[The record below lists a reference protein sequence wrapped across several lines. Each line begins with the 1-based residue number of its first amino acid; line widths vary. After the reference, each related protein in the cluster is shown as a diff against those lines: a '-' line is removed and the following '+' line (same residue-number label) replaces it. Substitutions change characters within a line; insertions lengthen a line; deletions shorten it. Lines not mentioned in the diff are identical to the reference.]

1 MRVLVNGLLAS
12 GARTG
17 IGHYTAQ
24 LLRCLHE
31 QADGAE
37 IAAFP
42 GPWLRWARTVA
53 AGARACLV
61 RRGRPR
67 TAAQAGPG
75 WRSRVAGVLRRWGER
90 LLAGRFHAACRH
102 GRFDLY
108 HEPNFIP
115 LPSDL
120 PTIATFHDLSI
131 VLHPEWHPADR
142 VASFEKRLRPGL
154 AQCRHILAISDAARH
169 EIIRTFGFRPEQVT
183 RTYMGVRPGLGPLPR
198 ATIRMELRRLCL
210 PPRYLLYLGTIEPR
224 KNLLTLLRAYCSLPE
239 AVRGRYPL
247 LLVGGWGWDVGPVA
261 SYLDRE
267 ARQKGVHH
275 LGYVPEGQLAV
286 LYNGARALVY
296 PSLYEGFG
304 LPPVEMLAC
313 GGAVLA
319 STAPALVET
328 VGSQAHLV
336 EATDIDGWRD
346 ALLHVCTDDDWWRWL
361 RTGAEEAARPFTWE
375 RCAAE
380 TLAVYRRI
388 AAGLDTPQPAAGSRE
403 QRLARSPACASS

>member
-24 LLRCLHE
+24 LLRCLRA

-37 IAAFP
+37 IVVFP
-42 GPWLRWARTVA
+42 GRWLRRVRAIA
-53 AGARACLV
+53 AGVRACLV

-67 TAAQAGPG
+67 GQARSSPG
-75 WRSRVAGVLRRWGER
+75 WRSRLAGMLRGWGER
-90 LLAGRFHAACRH
+90 LLANRFRAACR
-102 GRFDLY
+102 GGGLDVY

-120 PTIATFHDLSI
+120 PTIATFHDLSA

-142 VASFEKRLRPGL
+142 IASFEKRLRGGL
-154 AQCRHILAISDAARH
+154 AQCRHILAISDAARQ
-169 EIIRTFGFRPEQVT
+169 EIIRTFNVRPERVT

-198 ATIRMELRRLCL
+198 GTIRMELRRLCL

-224 KNLLTLLRAYCSLPE
+224 KNVLTLLRAYCGLPE
-239 AVRGRYPL
+239 AVRSKYPL
-247 LLVGGWGWDVGPVA
+247 LLVGGWGWHVGPVA
-261 SYLDRE
+261 EYLDRE
-267 ARQKGVHH
+267 ARHRGVQH
-275 LGYVPEGQLAV
+275 LGYVPEAQLSV
-286 LYNGARALVY
+286 LYNGARALAY

-328 VGSQAHLV
+328 VGAQAHLI
-336 EATDIDGWRD
+336 EATDVDGWRD
-346 ALLHVCTDDDWWRWL
+346 ALLRVCTEDDWWRWL
-361 RTGAEEAARPFTWE
+361 RTGAEEAARPYSWE

-380 TLAVYRRI
+380 TLAVYRLV
-388 AAGLDTPQPAAGSRE
+388 AAGIDATEPAGARE
-403 QRLARSPACASS
+403 EHLERSPACASS

>member
-31 QADGAE
+31 QADGHE
-37 IAAFP
+37 IVPFP
-42 GPWLRWARTVA
+42 GPWLRRARAIA
-53 AGARACLV
+53 AGVRACLV
-61 RRGRPR
+61 RRGQPR
-67 TAAQAGPG
+67 GAARSAVG
-75 WRSRVAGVLRRWGER
+75 WRSRLAGVLRGWGER
-90 LLAGRFHAACRH
+90 LLEARFRGACRR
-102 GRFDLY
+102 GKFDVY

-142 VASFEKRLRPGL
+142 VASFEKRLGRGL
-154 AQCRHILAISDAARH
+154 EQCRHILAISDAARQ
-169 EIIRTFGFRPEQVT
+169 EILRTFGFRPEQVT

-198 ATIRMELRRLCL
+198 ASIRMELRRLCL

-224 KNLLTLLRAYCSLPE
+224 KNVLTLLRAYCSLPE
-239 AVRGRYPL
+239 VVRDRFPL
-247 LLVGGWGWDVGPVA
+247 LLVGPWGWDVGPVA
-261 SYLDRE
+261 GYLDRQ
-267 ARQKGVHH
+267 ARQRGVHH

-346 ALLHVCTDDDWWRWL
+346 ALLRVCADDDWYRWL
-361 RTGAEEAARPFTWE
+361 RTGAEEAARPYTWE
-375 RCAAE
+375 QCAAD
-380 TLAVYRRI
+380 TLAVYRAV
-388 AAGLDTPQPAAGSRE
+388 AAGLDVPAAGAVRE
-403 QRLARSPACASS
+403 QRSARSPACASS